1 MNTARPPD
9 RPKLPPRRPARPVV
23 PERRP
28 FRDNP
33 RLILAGIALLLLSL
47 IAIIQLSARTTRLN
61 PDFMR
66 APTTDAPAE
75 ACGADGP
82 KSGAQPFD
90 AILAASPSN
99 SPRRMSSRFLRAGSF
114 DASS

>member
-33 RLILAGIALLLLSL
+33 RLILAGIVLLLLSL

-61 PDFMR
+61 PDFMSEVLLYSLCLLY
-66 APTTDAPAE
+66 T
-75 ACGADGP
+75 
-82 KSGAQPFD
+82 
-90 AILAASPSN
+90 SPS
-99 SPRRMSSRFLRAGSF
+99 PRDGLLSRMPSSA
-114 DASS
+114 